1 MRTDRFVDRCQMVLG
16 GFVWVFS
23 EDRDGSMA
31 GSRKRVGGLSEP
43 LDGTG
48 TAPDHRTI
56 IDNLSLQIDA
66 ADVFNTSLY
75 I

>member
-1 MRTDRFVDRCQMVLG
+1 MVRTDRFVDRCQMVLG

-43 LDGTG
+43 LDGMG

-56 IDNLSLQIDA
+56 I
-66 ADVFNTSLY
+66 
-75 I
+75 